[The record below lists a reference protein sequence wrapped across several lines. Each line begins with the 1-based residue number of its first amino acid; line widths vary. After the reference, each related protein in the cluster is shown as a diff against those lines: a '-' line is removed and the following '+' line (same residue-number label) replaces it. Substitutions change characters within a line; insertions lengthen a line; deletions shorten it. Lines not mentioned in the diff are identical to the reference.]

1 MDFLAAIL
9 WQVALAGALNP
20 VVELSVLNQC
30 TNATG
35 NRAACECALEKLGG
49 KYSEATFLAFDRGTL
64 DEATRTSLLIDMFE
78 SVSECFVRDECAE
91 DVTYIFGEAEAKKLC
106 DCAVDRIMKMDDL
119 EQAAFLATEGNYIS
133 ENMRRFE
140 DKVMEE
146 IMPCLPQKLTPA
158 IRENLVNECAAS
170 APELRDVRT
179 LCSCVTDEVF
189 KKYSL
194 TDFVK
199 DTFGMNPEL
208 DKFMQTAT
216 ERCQAKLK
224 QK

>member
-1 MDFLAAIL
+1 MTDFLAAIL
-9 WQVALAGALNP
+9 WQLFFAGALNP

-30 TNATG
+30 TTSTG
-35 NRAACECALEKLGG
+35 NRAACECAVEKLGG

-64 DEATRTSLLIDMFE
+64 DETTRTNLLIDMFE

-91 DVTYIFGEAEAKKLC
+91 DVSYIFGNAEAKKLC

-133 ENMRRFE
+133 ENMKRFE
-140 DKVMEE
+140 DKVMQE
-146 IMPCLPQKLTPA
+146 IMPCLPKKLTPA
-158 IRENLVNECAAS
+158 IRENLVKECASA
-170 APELRDVRT
+170 APEIPNVEN

-208 DKFMQTAT
+208 DAFMVNATA
-216 ERCQAKLK
+216 RCQKKLAK
-224 QK
+224 